1 MFYVDKIKDN
11 FKLLVATGMVFAL
24 SVWFSYTASFALF
37 AVFLILQKLSKKQ
50 LFALF
55 VLPGFSLVL
64 FAIYTFRLHTDGF
77 LNDFWTQGF
86 IAKNFSNILSL
97 CAANLA
103 YYFEDFKAKIIIVI
117 MFVAGLYVLFKNIKV
132 KRNLVLAIP
141 FLTALHCLILKSIHC
156 I

>member
-1 MFYVDKIKDN
+1 M
-11 FKLLVATGMVFAL
+11 
-24 SVWFSYTASFALF
+24 
-37 AVFLILQKLSKKQ
+37 
-50 LFALF
+50 F
-55 VLPGFSLVL
+55 VLPGLSLVM

-132 KRNLVLAIP
+132 KE
-141 FLTALHCLILKSIHC
+141 ILY
-156 I
+156 